1 MDVIDI
7 VLGVVGICFGSWKYV
22 KGTGNRSKPLGMII
36 FIFGFIFLVRG
47 ILIRIN
53 ITGGGIN
60 IETAKE
66 DDGFY

>member
-36 FIFGFIFLVRG
+36 FIFGIIFLVRG
-47 ILIRIN
+47 FLGLPSWLKSSRPSAHIAGN
-53 ITGGGIN
+53 
-60 IETAKE
+60 K
-66 DDGFY
+66 FF